1 MPKEDVLDKVLKV
14 TEKPVFALRKA
25 VYGLTPNGYTD
36 QERADM
42 AMPEYRKGN
51 LPKDDPRTQKPIA
64 KAINNNTYD
73 PQEQKDFKYPTGK
86 SNTREARIK
95 TQGDIAAYKMQQ
107 DVAKKKARSTV
118 AKLQKDMGAGM
129 AKARAASAKSAPSM
143 RSMLGMPKVKK

>member
-1 MPKEDVLDKVLKV
+1 MPKEDIVDKVV
-14 TEKPVFALRKA
+14 SATSKPVFAIRKA

-51 LPKDDPRTQKPIA
+51 LPKGDPRTQKPIA
-64 KAINNNTYD
+64 KAINNDTYD

-95 TQGDIAAYKMQQ
+95 TQGNIAEYRMQQ
-107 DVAKKKARSTV
+107 DVAKKKASSTV
-118 AKLQKDMGAGM
+118 AKLQKDMGKGM
-129 AKARAASAKSAPSM
+129 AKARAASAKPAPSM
-143 RSMLGMPKVKK
+143 RNLMGMPKAK